1 MSIRWGV
8 LGAGGIASTFVRDL
22 AGAGISVTA
31 VGSRDLGR
39 ARAFA
44 DEHDVP
50 RAHGSYDD
58 LVADPGVDVVYVAT
72 PHVLHREHALLA
84 LAAGKHVLVEKPFT
98 VSAAE
103 AEEVL
108 DAARAAG
115 LVALDAMWTRYTP
128 QSAFIREVV
137 RSGTIGEPRLL
148 TATHLQ
154 ALPTDPRH
162 RVNDPALGGG
172 ALLDLGVYPVAFAH
186 DVLGPVAEV
195 AAVGTLSEQGVDR
208 RVGVSFRHEGGG
220 SSQLFAALDTP
231 GGDVAV
237 VHGTEGRLEVD
248 PNWHEPGGVT
258 VFDRDGNVVDR
269 RVADEG
275 GLRGMQHQAAELER
289 LVAAGELESPLL
301 PARGTL
307 EVMRTLDEVRRQIG
321 VRYPGEQRG
330 DASVS

>member
-31 VGSRDLGR
+31 VGSRDPER

-137 RSGTIGEPRLL
+137 RW
-148 TATHLQ
+148 
-154 ALPTDPRH
+154 
-162 RVNDPALGGG
+162 
-172 ALLDLGVYPVAFAH
+172 
-186 DVLGPVAEV
+186 
-195 AAVGTLSEQGVDR
+195 
-208 RVGVSFRHEGGG
+208 
-220 SSQLFAALDTP
+220 
-231 GGDVAV
+231 
-237 VHGTEGRLEVD
+237 GR
-248 PNWHEPGGVT
+248 
-258 VFDRDGNVVDR
+258 
-269 RVADEG
+269 
-275 GLRGMQHQAAELER
+275 
-289 LVAAGELESPLL
+289 S
-301 PARGTL
+301 
-307 EVMRTLDEVRRQIG
+307 
-321 VRYPGEQRG
+321 
-330 DASVS
+330 ASRAS